1 VGEKERRQDSQS
13 DRESAFRAGPQV
25 HLAALPLTMTSPYAP
40 LHLSLL
46 SSLELHVDVIGLVL
60 THISDFAT
68 LAAFTRTSQTVRA
81 AYQSHETLIRRAVAY
96 NVCGPHWPI
105 ALRAVRARRARDA
118 ADADVRIGLQ
128 ARRREMMGTNVLCVS
143 EPRSDVSGECPA
155 QTASQSDTNQIQCL
169 WISPIVPS
177 VEAMQQCSISASDAA
192 ALNAM
197 GAGAAL
203 LELAYSQR

>member
-1 VGEKERRQDSQS
+1 VGEKEWRQDS
-13 DRESAFRAGPQV
+13 DRESAFRAGPRL
-25 HLAALPLTMTSPYAP
+25 HLAALPLTMSSPDAP
-40 LHLSLL
+40 LHPSRLSYF
-46 SSLELHVDVIGLVL
+46 ELHGDVIEIIL

-68 LAAFTRTSQTVRA
+68 LAAFTRTSRTVRA

-118 ADADVRIGLQ
+118 ADEDVRIGLQ
-128 ARRREMMGTNVLCVS
+128 ARRREMMGTSVLCVS

-197 GAGAAL
+197 GAGAAS
-203 LELAYSQR
+203 LELVYSQR

>member
-1 VGEKERRQDSQS
+1 VKVRFSGQSEVGGKERRHDS
-13 DRESAFRAGPQV
+13 DRASAFRAGPQV
-25 HLAALPLTMTSPYAP
+25 HLAALPFTMPSPDAP

-68 LAAFTRTSQTVRA
+68 LAAFTRTSRTVRA

-128 ARRREMMGTNVLCVS
+128 ARRRDMMGTSVLCVG
-143 EPRSDVSGECPA
+143 EPRPHV
-155 QTASQSDTNQIQCL
+155 
-169 WISPIVPS
+169 
-177 VEAMQQCSISASDAA
+177 SDAYPA
-192 ALNAM
+192 KTSLRPNAD
-197 GAGAAL
+197 
-203 LELAYSQR
+203 